1 MEKQEMEVEWK
12 LEMEN
17 GNGNWKWKWNCA
29 NRWHAVLCMRKV
41 GIAQD
46 TMYRVVMVLC
56 AAIEEG
62 TKGFVV
68 ITCVLL

>member
-17 GNGNWKWKWNCA
+17 GNGNWKRKWKCT
-29 NRWHAVLCMRKV
+29 NRWCVVLCMRKV

-46 TMYRVVMVLC
+46 
-56 AAIEEG
+56 EN
-62 TKGFVV
+62 
-68 ITCVLL
+68 